1 MFDSMMP
8 KEQGFEPVGNEYSVC
23 PELLLIENIK
33 VEVKYKSSAIRY
45 PLAMCGCIFQ
55 KWKYTIPY
63 PRQVI
68 CDCTRI

>member
-45 PLAMCGCIFQ
+45 PLAMRMYIS
-55 KWKYTIPY
+55 KMKYTIPY
-63 PRQVI
+63 TGQVI